1 MKLLL
6 DQGLPRSA
14 AGILRD
20 AGLDAVHTGECGLST
35 ALDAKVLA
43 AGRAQGRVI
52 VTLDAD
58 FHATLALSGDT
69 GPSIIRVRIEGLSAR
84 QLADLLRKVV
94 RRCRADLAKGA
105 LVSVT
110 PDQIRVRRL
119 PIKVLR
125 RRR

>member
-35 ALDAKVLA
+35 ALDAKVLT
-43 AGRAQGRVI
+43 AGRTQGRVI

-58 FHATLALSGDT
+58 FHATLALSGDI
-69 GPSIIRVRIEGLSAR
+69 GPSVIRVRIEGLGAR

-94 RRCRADLAKGA
+94 RRCRADLGKGA

-119 PIKVLR
+119 PIKFLR